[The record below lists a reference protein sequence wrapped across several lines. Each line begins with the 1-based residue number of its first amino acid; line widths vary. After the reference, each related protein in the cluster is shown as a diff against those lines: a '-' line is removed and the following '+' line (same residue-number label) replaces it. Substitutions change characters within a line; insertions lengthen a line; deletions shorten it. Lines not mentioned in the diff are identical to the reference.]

1 MEILHDGKWGS
12 ICDDEWDDFEA
23 NVVCKQ
29 LGFNGA
35 IKATTYGHF
44 GQARSETR
52 YLLSFHLKSLSFTV
66 ESHILRELVRE
77 ASEQDL

>member
-1 MEILHDGKWGS
+1 VEILHDGKWGS

-29 LGFNGA
+29 LGFNSA

-44 GQARSETR
+44 GQARSEMR
-52 YLLSFHLKSLSFTV
+52 YLLSFHLKPLSFTV
-66 ESHILRELVRE
+66 EYNNRILPR
-77 ASEQDL
+77 

>member
-44 GQARSETR
+44 GQARSEMK
-52 YLLSFHLKSLSFTV
+52 YLLSFDLKSLSFTV
-66 ESHILRELVRE
+66 ESHVLPRGVR
-77 ASEQDL
+77 SRL